1 MTLTQAALCYIL
13 YSLSIHEAI
22 FNNMV
27 KKTVFTIN
35 KKAQLLSPI
44 VNNRLTQIIN

>member
-22 FNNMV
+22 FNNMI

-35 KKAQLLSPI
+35 KKGTASFS
-44 VNNRLTQIIN
+44 NCKK